1 MNQAIAGVVG
11 LENEVEVT
19 IVYPSISA
27 LQLGKF
33 FGTLFNLPVIGFP
46 IALGFAPICASMYL
60 GRLVVGKRVR
70 VTSRQIVLE
79 NALRGGTAHNTIS
92 LDSFDSI
99 TIKQQSG
106 QHWYNSGDLHFMTG
120 DQTAGVISDISHPE
134 AFRVMCLKAQES
146 FVGVKEAIS

>member
-19 IVYPSISA
+19 IVYPSITA
-27 LQLGKF
+27 LPLGKF
-33 FGTLFNLPVIGFP
+33 FGTLFNFPVIGFP
-46 IALGFAPICASMYL
+46 IALGFAPI
-60 GRLVVGKRVR
+60 
-70 VTSRQIVLE
+70 TSRQIVLE
-79 NALRGGTAHNTIS
+79 NALRGGTAHNTFS

-146 FVGVKEAIS
+146 FVGVKEAIG